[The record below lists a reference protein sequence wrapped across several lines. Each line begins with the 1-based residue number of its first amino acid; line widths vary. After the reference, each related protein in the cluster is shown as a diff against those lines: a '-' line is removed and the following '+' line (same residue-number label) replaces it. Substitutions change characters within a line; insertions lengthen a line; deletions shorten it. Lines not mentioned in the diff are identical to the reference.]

1 MSPGKVWAGRNANT
15 LTDMQM
21 VAGVAFTPVD
31 IVKERLQASTQ
42 QACCI
47 GSPAAQHG
55 ACDGVFD
62 AVERVIVST
71 RCRVSM

>member
-1 MSPGKVWAGRNANT
+1 
-15 LTDMQM
+15 M